1 MTGVSATVLD
11 LHTTD
16 KMGLPS
22 VMRLWCTDR
31 YNALEDFRQ
40 SDLFRTSTI
49 EFKANAEATHF
60 GRRASFN
67 LEYPMPHPNERKR
80 SCIAVA
86 RGLGTWTVISLSNWS
101 NQPRVMEIPH
111 MAVAPPPV
119 SGWGAS
125 ASLSTHEGLKIPDED
140 AGYHVFSFWSGKY
153 SWVSLEDTKHS
164 QGEPDEPVSALRRKL
179 GPHET
184 EIFHIRPVT
193 PDVPQYVG
201 SDIHF
206 SCGHEVLSFVFHPNP
221 KHQVDIQL
229 KTNLNRVGHIFLYVP
244 AVDTSHVQVTVGG
257 RTPVRWTAVG
267 NVPSPVPGGT
277 MGTTQCI
284 GRILRIMVVVHGDG
298 SDKDGLVN
306 VEY

>member
-1 MTGVSATVLD
+1 
-11 LHTTD
+11 
-16 KMGLPS
+16 
-22 VMRLWCTDR
+22 
-31 YNALEDFRQ
+31 
-40 SDLFRTSTI
+40 
-49 EFKANAEATHF
+49 
-60 GRRASFN
+60 
-67 LEYPMPHPNERKR
+67 
-80 SCIAVA
+80 
-86 RGLGTWTVISLSNWS
+86 
-101 NQPRVMEIPH
+101 
-111 MAVAPPPV
+111 
-119 SGWGAS
+119 
-125 ASLSTHEGLKIPDED
+125 
-140 AGYHVFSFWSGKY
+140 
-153 SWVSLEDTKHS
+153 
-164 QGEPDEPVSALRRKL
+164 
-179 GPHET
+179 
-184 EIFHIRPVT
+184 
-193 PDVPQYVG
+193 VG